1 MEAYLRARF
10 PSVDADEAVAE
21 TLVALVEAMAEY
33 RYDPQEKG
41 RFHNYLTGILRHKA
55 LRLCRAAQRD
65 AALKKSWTAEGD
77 RAPAVSQD
85 EAEEEAY
92 RQSLVE
98 IALARFFAD
107 ESVAP
112 RTKEIFRRVAVK
124 GEDPVSVARAYQ
136 VARHAVDQVKFRLVE
151 KVRKFVEE
159 LEAADA

>member
-1 MEAYLRARF
+1 MEAYLRSRF
-10 PSVDADEAVAE
+10 PGLDAEDAVAE
-21 TLVALVEAMAEY
+21 VLVALVGALADY

-55 LRLCRAAQRD
+55 LRMCRD
-65 AALKKSWTAEGD
+65 ASRDNALKAELATRDVPPVGKQ
-77 RAPAVSQD
+77 AEV
-85 EAEEEAY
+85 EEESY

-107 ESVAP
+107 ESVAS

-124 GEDPVSVARAYQ
+124 GESPEAVARAYQ
-136 VARHAVDQVKFRLVE
+136 VGRHAVDQIKSRSLD
-151 KVRKFVEE
+151 KVRTFVEE